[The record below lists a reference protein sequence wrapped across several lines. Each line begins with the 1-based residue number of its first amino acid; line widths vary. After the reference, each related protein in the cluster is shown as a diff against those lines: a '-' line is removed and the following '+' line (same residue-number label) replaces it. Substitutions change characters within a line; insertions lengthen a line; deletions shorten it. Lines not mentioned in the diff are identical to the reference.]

1 MSKNNSNQFG
11 ITDPKAL
18 EILSTIKKIQ
28 QRMKDPD
35 VINLEYIRIY
45 DKLGREFEEF
55 SDQYTDIFTKII
67 RGEKLDIIASVI
79 YYMDKIYKGNMTEE
93 ELSDM
98 LATRFLPAHLKADA
112 DAKMKEMKNSN
123 VNII

>member
-35 VINLEYIRIY
+35 VISLEYIRIY

-123 VNII
+123 INII

>member
-1 MSKNNSNQFG
+1 MSNNYNQFG

-35 VINLEYIRIY
+35 VISLEYIRIY

-79 YYMDKIYKGNMTEE
+79 YYMDKIYKGTMTEE